1 MLDQG
6 PAQTA
11 SLCASI
17 IPGNRDS
24 LPSVLS
30 NTTLILVFS
39 VGAKGWRERE
49 RKERE
54 KNNKKITKQKNREG
68 KERHVKFETERDPF
82 RDVMWQV
89 ANRHR
94 NVLQC

>member
-24 LPSVLS
+24 LPAVLS

-49 RKERE
+49 KKERE
-54 KNNKKITKQKNREG
+54 KNNHKKKKKNSR
-68 KERHVKFETERDPF
+68 R
-82 RDVMWQV
+82 
-89 ANRHR
+89 
-94 NVLQC
+94 